1 MNKKYE
7 INIEQN
13 KRQIELLEKYFTLD
27 KERKTVIVFLKY
39 SKASE
44 IFENSIACLQMRCKE
59 GKKILTSNRTVTI
72 MQSNRTVTRNKES
85 GHDWRDERT
94 NFGGCP

>member
-13 KRQIELLEKYFTLD
+13 QRQIELLEKYFTID

-44 IFENSIACLQMRCKE
+44 IFENSNTIDTIIIIIFSIWLISLTL
-59 GKKILTSNRTVTI
+59 KIYPNITI
-72 MQSNRTVTRNKES
+72 ILIIFATIGIPKYI
-85 GHDWRDERT
+85 
-94 NFGGCP
+94 